1 MKVELFCLCDAATEA
16 GGKLNVLGAFDR
28 IWSREAPVTLNHCA
42 VASRIRFSRIEEGV
56 HRIRITFA
64 DEDGQ
69 LVLPPMESAIELRFA
84 PNDVS
89 VPINLIVLMPQ
100 LKLPRFGDYTI
111 DLALDANHLG
121 SLPLMVRRV
130 PENQPPHGS
139 TPL

>member
-16 GGKLNVLGAFDR
+16 GGKLNILGAFDR
-28 IWSREAPVTLNHCA
+28 IWSREAPITLTHCA
-42 VASRIRFSRIEEGV
+42 VAARIRFSRIEEGV

-69 LVLPPMESAIELRFA
+69 LVLPPMESALDLRFA

-121 SLPLMVRRV
+121 SLPLMIRRV
-130 PENQPPHGS
+130 PESQPPQTS
-139 TPL
+139 P

>member
-28 IWSREAPVTLNHCA
+28 IWSREAPVTLTHCA
-42 VASRIRFSRIEEGV
+42 VASRIRFSRDEEGV

-100 LKLPRFGDYTI
+100 LKLPGFGDYTI

-121 SLPLMVRRV
+121 SLPLLVRRV
-130 PENQPPHGS
+130 PEIQSPSGP
-139 TPL
+139 TQL